1 MKVVMKLSVSTVTFS
16 YGAHEEHELPELLAK
31 QWIAAGFAEAV
42 EEAVEEP
49 IIKDNVVVAS
59 RRGRKPRAVETS
71 KPDLL

>member
-16 YGAHEEHELPELLAK
+16 YGADEEHELPELLAK
-31 QWIAAGFAEAV
+31 QWISAGFAEAV
-42 EEAVEEP
+42 EEP
-49 IIKDNVVVAS
+49 IIEDHVVVAS